1 MLSDLQG
8 KHVVVLG
15 MARQGKA
22 LAHWLPTQGAR
33 VTLSDNRDAGALAD
47 DLLDLLGLDIH
58 YALGGHPPELLHDA
72 DVLCIS
78 GGVPLDL
85 PIVQSAFERGL
96 RVTNDAVLF
105 MERCPA
111 MVIGITGS
119 AGKTTTTTLVGK
131 MCEADERKTW
141 VGGNIGNVLLE
152 NLDEI
157 TDTDTVVMELSSF
170 QLEIADVSPDV
181 AAVLNVTPNH
191 LDRHKTMQ
199 NYATAKA
206 NIFTHQA
213 GDDIVILNAD
223 DYVSNSFADTAPA
236 EVGFFSLN
244 RMISSG
250 AFLLGRRLA
259 VVGESSPTGAARVVC
274 ERDEILLRGEHN
286 VANVLAACAIAGA
299 AGVSVEA
306 MRKAI
311 LSFRGVEHRLE
322 LVEKINGVQ
331 WINDSIATAP
341 ERVVAALR
349 SFDESLILLLGG
361 RDKNLP
367 WQELAGLAVER
378 CKAVICFGEHGAAI
392 AEVMNYTRRGQ
403 LGGKLK
409 SIDVVKTLDE
419 AVKLSA
425 QLALRG
431 EVVLLSPGCTSY
443 DAYKDFA
450 ERGEHF
456 RALVAELKGQRSEK

>member
-1 MLSDLQG
+1 MLLQD

-22 LAHWLPTQGAR
+22 LASWLPTQGAR
-33 VTLSDNRDAGALAD
+33 VTLSDTRDAGALAD
-47 DLLDLLGLDIH
+47 DLLDLLGLDVS
-58 YALGGHPPELLHDA
+58 YALGGHPLELLNDA
-72 DVLCIS
+72 DMLCIS
-78 GGVPLDL
+78 GGVPLET
-85 PIVQSAFERGL
+85 PIVQAALERGI

-105 MERCPA
+105 LERCPA

-119 AGKTTTTTLVGK
+119 AGKTTTTTLIGK
-131 MCEADERKTW
+131 MCEADGRKTW

-152 NLDEI
+152 SLDEI
-157 TDTDTVVMELSSF
+157 AEDDIVVMELSSF

-181 AAVLNVTPNH
+181 SLVLNVTPNH

-199 NYATAKA
+199 NYAAAKA
-206 NIFTHQA
+206 NIFLHQA
-213 GDDIVILNAD
+213 GDDIVILNGD
-223 DYVSNSFADTAPA
+223 DPISNSFADNAPA
-236 EVGFFSLN
+236 QTGFFSTS
-244 RMISSG
+244 RMIASG

-259 VVGESSPTGAARVVC
+259 VVGESSPSGAARVVC
-274 ERDEILLRGEHN
+274 ERSEILLRGEHN
-286 VANVLAACAIAGA
+286 VSNILAACAAAGA

-311 LSFRGVEHRLE
+311 LEFRGVEHRLE

-341 ERVVAALR
+341 ERVVAAVR
-349 SFDESLILLLGG
+349 SFEEPLILLLGG

-378 CKAVICFGEHGAAI
+378 CKAVICFGEHGSAI
-392 AEVMNYTRRGQ
+392 AQIINYALRSQ
-403 LGGKLK
+403 LGGQLK
-409 SIDVVKTLDE
+409 SVDVVKNMPD
-419 AVKLSA
+419 AVKLAA
-425 QLALRG
+425 QLANRG
-431 EVVLLSPGCTSY
+431 NVVLLSPGCTSY
-443 DAYKDFA
+443 DAYNDFA

-456 RALVAELKGQRSEK
+456 RKLVMELKGQRHGK

>member
-1 MLSDLQG
+1 MLLQD

-22 LAHWLPTQGAR
+22 LASWLPTQGAR
-33 VTLSDNRDAGALAD
+33 VTLSDTRDAGALAD
-47 DLLDLLGLDIH
+47 DLLDLLGLDVS
-58 YALGGHPPELLHDA
+58 YALGGHPLELLNDA
-72 DVLCIS
+72 DMLCIS
-78 GGVPLDL
+78 GGVPLET
-85 PIVQSAFERGL
+85 PIVQAALERGI

-105 MERCPA
+105 LERCPA

-119 AGKTTTTTLVGK
+119 AGKTTTTTLIGK
-131 MCEADERKTW
+131 MCEADGRKTW

-152 NLDEI
+152 SLDEI
-157 TDTDTVVMELSSF
+157 AEDDIVVMELSSF

-181 AAVLNVTPNH
+181 SLVLNVTPNH

-199 NYATAKA
+199 NYAAAKA
-206 NIFTHQA
+206 NIFLHQA
-213 GDDIVILNAD
+213 GDDIVILNRD
-223 DYVSNSFADTAPA
+223 DPISNSFADNAPA
-236 EVGFFSLN
+236 QTGFFSTS
-244 RMISSG
+244 RMIASG

-259 VVGESSPTGAARVVC
+259 VVGESSPSGAARVVC
-274 ERDEILLRGEHN
+274 ERSEILLRGEHN
-286 VANVLAACAIAGA
+286 VSNILAACAAAGA

-311 LSFRGVEHRLE
+311 LEFRGVEHRLE

-341 ERVVAALR
+341 ERVVAAVR
-349 SFDESLILLLGG
+349 SFEEPLILLLGG

-378 CKAVICFGEHGAAI
+378 CKAVICFGEHGSAI
-392 AEVMNYTRRGQ
+392 AQIINYALRSQ
-403 LGGKLK
+403 LGGQLK
-409 SIDVVKTLDE
+409 SVDVVKNMPD
-419 AVKLSA
+419 AVKLAA
-425 QLALRG
+425 QLANRG
-431 EVVLLSPGCTSY
+431 NVVLLSPGCTSY
-443 DAYKDFA
+443 DAYNDFA

-456 RALVAELKGQRSEK
+456 RKLVMELKGQRHGK